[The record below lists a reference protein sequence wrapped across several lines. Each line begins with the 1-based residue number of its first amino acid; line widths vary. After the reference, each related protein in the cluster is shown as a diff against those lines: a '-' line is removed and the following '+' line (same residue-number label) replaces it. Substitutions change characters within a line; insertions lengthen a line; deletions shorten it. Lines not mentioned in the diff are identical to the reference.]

1 MRLGSGG
8 IEMRRMLMLL
18 ASGAALWMWASSGTG
33 HAAAWM
39 VGYDPQHTSACPGEF
54 TPPAALQWKFST
66 DEAVSERPGLRPTP
80 GGGTQPIGPAAGGA
94 WPGGMVPGGGM
105 MPGGMGPGE
114 GMMPGGMGP
123 GGDMMPGGPGGPLGR
138 RGTGG
143 TAPGATAASTT
154 LPKPVASPVVGPDRI
169 FFVVDQTVYCV
180 DRVSGAQLWKRGVG
194 AKVFSSPVYVDNYVY
209 VAGDDGRIHA
219 LRAQDGS
226 EDWVYRLDKGVRSAI
241 TYANGCLFFG
251 CEDNRVYCLD
261 LKARDLRWVYSTGKP
276 VRAAPSVWQETVF
289 VVSRDGYLYALSLKG
304 EQRWRVHLGE
314 EECYAPPAVA
324 GDMVYVAAGPHVFAF
339 DAKLGHRR
347 WQETFPADITGA
359 LAVSGNAVFVGNQEG
374 AIYCLEAAT
383 GRRRWR
389 YPKEDVIK
397 PIQAGVVAAGGI
409 VLARAGVTSLVALHA
424 GTGQLIWRYTL
435 PPAPYR
441 AFRDP
446 EVIAARRGQL
456 GAAGMAGGGRRQMP
470 GGATTR
476 RGAGGMGGLQRG
488 QLGQQPGEWTRQR
501 LEEEE
506 IPMEELVDPSP
517 ALWENR
523 LYILG
528 DDCVLYG
535 FEVNTPDNLG
545 PTISDAV
552 LEISGEQELR
562 FAYYVPVD
570 EIDQFP
576 MRFADAVTVPGT
588 PPVYLS
594 VQVADYG
601 CGVDPAS
608 VQMTMDNQRLDIVY
622 DADEGLVWYMHGA
635 EGRAA
640 SALPNGKHNVVI
652 RASDW
657 LGNQA
662 AAQLSF
668 TIDNS
673 LPPPSAGGLRPTA
686 GGPHGPSGP
695 AGPWGPGAGAP
706 GGGMMGPWGPGGGMP
721 MGPGAQ

>member
-1 MRLGSGG
+1 MKRV
-8 IEMRRMLMLL
+8 LL
-18 ASGAALWMWASSGTG
+18 VLAIGAASWTG
-33 HAAAWM
+33 MQGVVAHAAVWM
-39 VGYDPQHTSACPGEF
+39 VGYDPQHTNVCPGEF

-66 DEAVSERPGLRPTP
+66 EEALSERSATRPTV
-80 GGGTQPIGPAAGGA
+80 GVGAGQPLGPAAGGQ
-94 WPGGMVPGGGM
+94 WPGAMGGGGM
-105 MPGGMGPGE
+105 MQAGPGV
-114 GMMPGGMGP
+114 G
-123 GGDMMPGGPGGPLGR
+123 GGPAGFGEAGR
-138 RGTGG
+138 
-143 TAPGATAASTT
+143 TAPRTGVASST
-154 LPKPVASPVVGPDRI
+154 LPKPVASPVVGPDRA

-180 DRVSGAQLWKRGVG
+180 DRVTGAQLWKRPVG
-194 AKVFSSPVYVDNYVY
+194 ARVFSSPIYVDNYVY
-209 VAGDDGRIHA
+209 VGGDDGRVHA
-219 LRAQDGS
+219 IRAQDGS
-226 EDWVYRLDKGVRSAI
+226 VEWVYRLDKGVRSAF

-251 CEDNRVYCLD
+251 CEDERVYCLD

-289 VVSRDGYLYALSLKG
+289 VVSRDGYLYALNLKG

-314 EECYAPPAVA
+314 EECYAPPVVA
-324 GDMVYVAAGPHVFAF
+324 GEMVYVAAGPHVFAF

-359 LAVSGNAVFVGNQEG
+359 LAVSPNAVFLGNQEG
-374 AIYCLEAAT
+374 AIYCLDAAT
-383 GRRRWR
+383 GRARWR
-389 YPKEDVIK
+389 YPKEGALQPV
-397 PIQAGVVAAGGI
+397 QAGLVVAGGV
-409 VLARAGVTSLVALHA
+409 VLARAGVTSVVALHT

-446 EVIAARRGQL
+446 EVIAARWGQQTGYGGFGEAGQL
-456 GAAGMAGGGRRQMP
+456 GPQGAGTRRRTGGP
-470 GGATTR
+470 GGA
-476 RGAGGMGGLQRG
+476 QRG
-488 QLGQQPGEWTRQR
+488 QFGQQPGQWTRQR
-501 LEEEE
+501 LQEEE

-545 PTISDAV
+545 PTIADAV
-552 LEISGEQELR
+552 LEITGEQELR

-576 MRFADAVTVPGT
+576 LRFADLVKVPGT

-594 VQVADYG
+594 VRVVDYG
-601 CGVDPAS
+601 CGIDPAS
-608 VQMTMDNQRLDIVY
+608 IQMSMDNQRLDIVY
-622 DADEGLVWYMHGA
+622 DADEGLAWFMHGA

-640 SALPNGKHNVVI
+640 TALSEGKHNVVI
-652 RASDW
+652 RAADW

-673 LPPPSAGGLRPTA
+673 LPPPSAGGWRPATGGQQGPGGA
-686 GGPHGPSGP
+686 GGFGVP
-695 AGPWGPGAGAP
+695 GPWGGP
-706 GGGMMGPWGPGGGMP
+706 GGGGPMGPWGPGGGML
-721 MGPGAQ
+721 MGPGGQ